1 MSPHR
6 QIITDP
12 AAWTSRSIGGK
23 VGLTH
28 HLTAAQL
35 AAFDTLLAR
44 TAHLAAQDVR
54 RDDFDHPEINALAAW
69 LDHTIRHGRAAVIV
83 SGLTRDAY
91 GEDGLERIYWGIGTH
106 LGTAVTQSTHGDRLG
121 HVRHMQDDPVARGYR
136 SNEELMPH
144 TDSHRVVGLMCLQR
158 GETGGYSRIVSSL
171 AIHNEI
177 LATRPDLL
185 EPLYD
190 GYYYALAEAQ
200 MSDHPVTSF
209 KIPVFCAIDG
219 QVSCC
224 YSPEFIH
231 RAARL
236 RNEPLPSRLAEALAL
251 LDSIT
256 ERDDVRVKF
265 LMQPGEFMLWHNFQM
280 LHARDAYTDSPE
292 HTRHLLRLW
301 LPIENDRP
309 LPDTIMERARIYQR
323 IQDQHRARAGVMA

>member
-1 MSPHR
+1 MSPYR
-6 QIITDP
+6 QTITAP
-12 AAWTSRSIGGK
+12 AAWTGRSIGGK
-23 VGLTH
+23 AGLTH
-28 HLTAAQL
+28 HLTPAQRAAL
-35 AAFDTLLAR
+35 EMLLDR
-44 TAHLAAQDVR
+44 TGHLAAQDVR
-54 RDDFDHPEINALAAW
+54 REDFDHPEVNALATW
-69 LDHTIRHGRAAVIV
+69 LDRTIRHGRGAVIV
-83 SGLTRDAY
+83 SGLTREAY

-106 LGTAVTQSTHGDRLG
+106 LGAAVTQSTHGDRLG

-158 GETGGYSRIVSSL
+158 AESGGFSRIVSSL

-177 LATRPDLL
+177 LATHPDLL

-200 MSDHPVTSF
+200 LSDHPVTSF

-224 YSPEFIH
+224 YSPEFIQ

-236 RNEPLPSRLAEALAL
+236 RNESLPPRLAEALGLMDVIA
-251 LDSIT
+251 
-256 ERDDVRVKF
+256 ERDDMRVKF
-265 LMQPGEFMLWHNFQM
+265 LMEPGEFMLWHNFQM
-280 LHARDAYTDSPE
+280 LHARDAYTDSPR
-292 HTRHLLRLW
+292 HRRHLLRLW

-309 LPDTIMERARIYQR
+309 LPDAITERARIYQR